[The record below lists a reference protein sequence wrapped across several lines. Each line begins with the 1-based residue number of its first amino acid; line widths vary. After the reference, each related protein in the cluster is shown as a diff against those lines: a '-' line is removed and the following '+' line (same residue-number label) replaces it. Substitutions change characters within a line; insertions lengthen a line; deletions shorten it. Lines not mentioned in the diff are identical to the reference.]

1 MSDSPTVAPD
11 APISPIVRILR
22 PVLAVALT
30 AAGLAWSADLY
41 RDFGLNLYAPQ
52 IMAPMMGVAIA
63 LVYLHFPARRN
74 TERTRLPWYDGL
86 AAAVGFAT
94 GWYVAFTF
102 PVLINELIYVPIDAV
117 VIGAIFYVL
126 CMEGMRRTTG
136 YALFT
141 IVLLFSVYAL
151 VGHLVPGDM
160 QTREVSLPRLL
171 SYLGLDTNALM
182 GFILKVATTIVF
194 TFVFFGQL
202 LMRSGGAGF
211 FNDIAL
217 ALMGRYRG
225 GSAKIAITAS
235 SLFGSVSGIVVS
247 NIVATGVVTIPM
259 MKRNGFPARLAA
271 AVEACASTGG
281 QLMPPVMG
289 AVAFIM
295 ADFLS
300 RPYREIVIA
309 ALVPSFL
316 YYVALFVQADLEA
329 ARRGITRIEGELIP
343 SLVSVMKTGWIFIAP
358 FATLIYAL
366 FWLNW
371 QVQTAAIAACI
382 ITLVAGFLF
391 GYQGKRMRLRD
402 IYESFYETGTSVLE
416 IMMIVGGASFIIG
429 ILFVTGLGSAFTL
442 LLVKVGGDNLFLLL
456 LLTGLVCIILGMGM
470 PTLAVYVLLAAVIAP
485 SLVEVGISPLA
496 AHMFILYLGMMSF
509 LTPPVA
515 IAAFF
520 AANLANAPFMA
531 TGWTSMRFGW
541 TAYVVPFLF
550 VFSPALLLQNDDV
563 LVTVI
568 TIATAALGVWLVS
581 SGMIGFFVRHM
592 NVPVRAGFVFA
603 GVLLTIP
610 SEIGV
615 WAAWTDVVGAVAGAL
630 LAWFEIMAKRRF
642 ETGSLVAAGTE
653 SRPEPPSA
661 TD

>member
-1 MSDSPTVAPD
+1 MSDSPPGNGSPDVPD
-11 APISPIVRILR
+11 ALISPVVRVLR
-22 PVLAVALT
+22 PILAVTLT
-30 AAGLAWSADLY
+30 AGGLAWSADLY
-41 RDFGLNLYAPQ
+41 RAVGLTLYAPQ
-52 IMAPMMGVAIA
+52 VTAPIMGIALA

-74 TERTRLPWYDGL
+74 TERTNLPWYDGL

-94 GWYVAFTF
+94 GWYVSFTF
-102 PVLINELIYVPIDAV
+102 PTMINELIFAPYDS
-117 VIGAIFYVL
+117 VIVGTIFYIL
-126 CMEGMRRTTG
+126 CIEGLRRTTG
-136 YALFT
+136 YALLS
-141 IVLLFSVYAL
+141 IVLLFSVYAMI
-151 VGHLVPGDM
+151 GHLIPGDM
-160 QTREVSLPRLL
+160 ETREVSLPRLI

-182 GFILKVATTIVF
+182 GFILKVAATIVF

-202 LMRSGGAGF
+202 LMRSGGSGF

-289 AVAFIM
+289 SVAFIM
-295 ADFLS
+295 ADFLA

-309 ALVPSFL
+309 AVVPSFL
-316 YYVALFVQADLEA
+316 YYVALFIQADLEA
-329 ARRGITRIEGELIP
+329 ARRGIARVDASVIP
-343 SLVSVMKTGWIFIAP
+343 SLMTVMKTGWIFIIP
-358 FATLIYAL
+358 FAALIYAL

-371 QVQTAAIAACI
+371 QVQTAAVAACVL
-382 ITLVAGFLF
+382 TLIAGFLL
-391 GYQGKRMRLRD
+391 GYQGKRMTLRD
-402 IYESFYETGTSVLE
+402 IYESFFETGISVLE

-442 LLVKVGGDNLFLLL
+442 LLVKVGGDSLLL
-456 LLTGLVCIILGMGM
+456 LLIMTGVVCIILGMGM

-520 AANLANAPFMA
+520 AANLAQAPPMA
-531 TGWTSMRFGW
+531 TGWTAMRFGW
-541 TAYVVPFLF
+541 TAYVIPFLF
-550 VFSPALLLQNDDV
+550 VFSPALLLQNDNI

-568 TIATAALGVWLVS
+568 TIATAAFGVWMVS
-581 SGMIGFFVRHM
+581 AGMIGFFVRPM
-592 NVPVRAGFVFA
+592 NLAVRGGFLLS

-610 SEIGV
+610 SEIGI
-615 WAAWTDVVGAVAGAL
+615 WAAWTDVGGAVAGGGL
-630 LAWFEIMAKRRF
+630 VWFEIMARRQI
-642 ETGSLVAAGTE
+642 ETDTKL
-653 SRPEPPSA
+653 RQIQ
-661 TD
+661 